1 VGTPKH
7 NKKAGIPHS
16 HKDPGLYFS

>member
-1 VGTPKH
+1 VGTLAR

-16 HKDPGLYFS
+16 HKDPGPYFS